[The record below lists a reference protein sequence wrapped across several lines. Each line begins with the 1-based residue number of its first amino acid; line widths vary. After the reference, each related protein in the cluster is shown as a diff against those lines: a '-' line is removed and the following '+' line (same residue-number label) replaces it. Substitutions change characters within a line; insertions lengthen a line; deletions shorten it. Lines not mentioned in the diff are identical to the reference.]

1 MVNSIYNQKNASDA
15 NFLLAKINISFTNN
29 VIKTL
34 TKRNCHM
41 DKALVAQTVA
51 NRLFATENAIDVA
64 LVEASQLLQAMLQAR
79 QDLRISAVVGDRAP
93 AQLAQAIAA
102 LSAARTAVVETHGEL
117 AEAKLRVGIR
127 TKLIGVYRK
136 EGTHQADLSGSA
148 QIDRIAG

>member
-1 MVNSIYNQKNASDA
+1 
-15 NFLLAKINISFTNN
+15 
-29 VIKTL
+29 
-34 TKRNCHM
+34 M
-41 DKALVAQTVA
+41 DKAIVAQTVA

-79 QDLRISAVVGDRAP
+79 KDLRISAVVGDRAP

-136 EGTHQADLSGSA
+136 QGTHEADISGSA
-148 QIDRIAG
+148 HIDRIAG